1 MTDSGAAMRFS
12 STRAATET
20 AAEWVSAK
28 PALAAATRTP
38 ASPNQSCAAAA
49 TSRTTA
55 RIAAKV
61 RAVRTLK
68 ALPGGSWSSA
78 VCRSAHK
85 VKTPP

>member
-1 MTDSGAAMRFS
+1 MRFS
-12 STRAATET
+12 STSAATDT

-28 PALAAATRTP
+28 PVLAAATRMP

-61 RAVRTLK
+61 SAVRTLK

-78 VCRSAHK
+78 VWRNAHR
-85 VKTPP
+85 VKIPP